1 MFQRHRSRPAPS
13 IVLTLAVT
21 LAGCP
26 ILAGATRAATPEGPD
41 SMYVVDEPVVVSASK
56 LPVPVA
62 DLASSV
68 SLVSADE
75 LRRTPATTVPDVLA
89 RTTALHVY
97 DFAGNDMVPTVESRG
112 FAAQGETSHLRFL
125 VDGVPF
131 SDLAADHAVW
141 NLLGSDQLD
150 RVEVIRSSSSG
161 LHGNTSFT
169 GVVNLVTRTPEAPWS
184 AWGRVGGGSFGRVDA
199 VGGAGAVGER
209 WRGNA
214 SIDYRETEGWR
225 ENSEWSGVSSAV
237 TGRLALGD
245 GLDARL
251 GLFVH
256 GADARLPGGLS
267 QDELDED
274 REQASTPLDRDER
287 TNVHAVLSL
296 DGELGDTSPFRASV
310 FLEDEARDIV
320 RTLAFVPQLEERRAT
335 TVGAEAV
342 VRVAIPDTPLP
353 TTLMV
358 GGETSLGRMDS
369 DYFGVDDAGTK
380 GDRSSAGEISRDSFG
395 AFARLAVDPFPRVRL
410 EAGLRYDYLS
420 GELEPGADDPFG
432 IESSSRDFDELS
444 PSVSLNLRIPRGDG
458 LFASGNA
465 FVQWSR
471 SFKAP
476 TLALLY
482 DVRVFDFG
490 GGPFTLASGG
500 LDPQLANQIEG
511 GVRTRMADAVDLD
524 LVAYW
529 MEVEDEIGFNQAVFS
544 YENLGESTHVGVEAS
559 AGAYLAS
566 WLRGEL
572 GYTWTKATFGS
583 AYGSLDETIIDNQ
596 INNVPENLFR
606 AGLDVEIGP
615 GRVGVTV
622 LRVQD
627 QFADE
632 ANEIAIPDYTLVDLR
647 AAARWQGQE
656 LFLTVRNLFDEEYAP
671 VGYIDVDG
679 ARFFPGPGTRVE
691 GGLRFTYD

>member
-1 MFQRHRSRPAPS
+1 MFAIHRPRLASFTRPVCWP
-13 IVLTLAVT
+13 IGVGLALWGV
-21 LAGCP
+21 AE
-26 ILAGATRAATPEGPD
+26 ASEAPD

-56 LPVPVA
+56 LPVAVA
-62 DLASSV
+62 DLAASV
-68 SLVSADE
+68 SLVSTDE
-75 LRRTPATTVPDVLA
+75 LRRTPASTVPDVLA

-125 VDGVPF
+125 VDGIPF

-141 NLLGSDQLD
+141 NLLGSEQLD

-169 GVVNLVTRTPEAPWS
+169 GVVNLVTRAPRAPWS

-199 VGGAGAVGER
+199 VGGAGLVGDG
-209 WRGNA
+209 WQGNA

-225 ENSEWSGVSSAV
+225 DNSEWSGVSSVA
-237 TGRLALGD
+237 TGRLALAD
-245 GLDARL
+245 DLDARI

-256 GADARLPGGLS
+256 GAEAQLPGGLS
-267 QDELDED
+267 QDQLDED
-274 REQASTPLDRDER
+274 REPASTPLDRDER

-296 DGELGDTSPFRASV
+296 NGELGGTSPFRASFFV
-310 FLEDEARDIV
+310 EDEARDIV
-320 RTLAFVPQLEERRAT
+320 RTLAFVPRLEVRRAT
-335 TVGAEAV
+335 TVGGEAV
-342 VRVAIPDTPLP
+342 LRMEIPDTPWP
-353 TTLMV
+353 ASLMV
-358 GGETSLGRMDS
+358 GGEATAGRMDS
-369 DYFGVDDAGTK
+369 DYFEVDDAGGK
-380 GDRSSAGEISRDSFG
+380 GDRSSAGDISRDSFG
-395 AFARLAVDPFPRVRL
+395 GFARLAVDPFPRVRL
-410 EAGLRYDYLS
+410 EGGIRYDYLS
-420 GELEPGADDPFG
+420 GDLEADPEDPFG
-432 IESSSRDFDELS
+432 VEASSRDFDELS
-444 PSVSLNLRIPRGDG
+444 PSVSLNVRIPRGDG

-465 FVQWSR
+465 FVSWSR

-500 LDPQLANQIEG
+500 LDPQVANQIEG

-529 MEVEDEIGFNQAVFS
+529 MEVEDEIGFNQAVFA
-544 YENLGESTHVGVEAS
+544 YENLGESTHIGVEAS
-559 AGAYLAS
+559 AGAHLAS
-566 WLRGEL
+566 WLRAEL

-583 AYGSLDETIIDNQ
+583 AYGSLDESIIDNQ

-606 AGLDVEIGP
+606 AGVDLERGP
-615 GRVGVTV
+615 ARVGVTV

-632 ANEIAIPDYTLVDLR
+632 ANEIEIPDYTLVDLR
-647 AAARWQGQE
+647 GAARWQGQE
-656 LFLTVRNLFDEEYAP
+656 LFVTVRNLFDEEYAP

-679 ARFFPGPGTRVE
+679 ARFFPGPGTRIE